1 VEVSAYLLCTATALA
16 CTVLLWRGYR
26 RSKVRLLLW
35 SGLCF
40 LAMTLENAILFVDRV
55 ITGPEVDLSLLRLTA
70 ALVGIVVLVFGLIW
84 EDR

>member
-1 VEVSAYLLCTATALA
+1 MEVAAYVLCTATALA
-16 CTVLLWRGYR
+16 CTVLLWRGYL

-40 LAMTLENAILFVDRV
+40 LAMTVENAILFIDRVVVPETDLALVRV
-55 ITGPEVDLSLLRLTA
+55 ITGLI
-70 ALVGIVVLVFGLIW
+70 GIVVLLFGLIW

>member
-1 VEVSAYLLCTATALA
+1 MEVAAYLLCTVTALA

-40 LAMTLENAILFVDRV
+40 LAMTVENAILFIDKV
-55 ITGPEVDLSLLRLTA
+55 ITGPETDLSLVRLSA
-70 ALVGIVVLVFGLIW
+70 ALIGIAVLVFGLVW

>member
-1 VEVSAYLLCTATALA
+1 MEVAAYLLCTVTAVA

-40 LAMTLENAILFVDRV
+40 LAMTVENAILFVDKV
-55 ITGPEVDLSLLRLTA
+55 IAGPETDLSLVRLSA
-70 ALVGIVVLVFGLIW
+70 ALVGIVVLVFGLVW